1 MIRSFHARRA
11 CQGSGLPVALSTL
24 SLVLSCA
31 PEVEERPDPEI
42 AAGDLREILERG
54 TLRVLVPTLPEDD
67 LQRAGAPDVED
78 REMVLAFA
86 ARLGLGCEFISV
98 DSRSEI
104 LERLE
109 QGYGDVVTAQLT
121 VTPDRDARLRFT
133 RPTSVVD
140 EWLVGRRGEPVL
152 PRDVEALAGREIHV
166 RRSSSFA
173 ETLRELSRSRGI
185 GIRMVFV
192 DEALD
197 TETIAY
203 QVSRGERPLTV
214 VDSNLLASIQ
224 TYNAE
229 LEPLFVLARGRELA
243 WVVRN
248 EAQELAAALD
258 AFIIERNLTDHRTDD
273 FTTGD
278 LDSIRAR
285 GSLRVITLN
294 NPVHYFLY
302 RGRQMGFDYEIAG
315 LAAKK
320 LGVRLELVVPTSR
333 DLVFEWLLEGRGD
346 VIAATLTATP
356 ERREF
361 LAFSRPYLFVEELAV
376 RRARAV
382 EKVASV
388 YDLRGRS
395 IHAWRSSSHYQTLQ
409 GWIPEVGPFTIEP
422 IPEDM
427 EYEEILDRVGS
438 GEYPLAAVDSLVLE
452 AELPHRNDVEVAFSL
467 SAGRPQP
474 IAFALRPGNPKLQE
488 FLDGFVSEIVGSLE
502 LNDARERY
510 FRKSRGLDRAKARSL
525 PGGGRLSP
533 YDEILKKHSKRYGLD
548 WRLMAA
554 QAYQE
559 SLFDPEAESW
569 AGAKG
574 LFQLLPSTG
583 LELGFEDLGDPEA
596 GIQAGVRY
604 MHQILERLEPRVP
617 LKHRLRFALAAYNA
631 GFGHLQDAR
640 RLAAEQGLDPDKW
653 FGHTEKAMLLLS
665 QPRYYQRARYGYVR
679 GSETVRYVSEIQ
691 NRYDHYVTLVPF

>member
-1 MIRSFHARRA
+1 MNRSIDTRSTCRV
-11 CQGSGLPVALSTL
+11 GGLPVALSSL

-31 PEVEERPDPEI
+31 SEVEQRPGLQV
-42 AAGDLREILERG
+42 AGGDLREIRERG

-67 LQRAGAPDVED
+67 LQRAGSPGAED
-78 REMVLAFA
+78 REMALAFA
-86 ARLGLGCEFISV
+86 ARLGLGCEFVSV

-109 QGYGDVVTAQLT
+109 QGYGDLVTAQLT
-121 VTPDRDARLRFT
+121 MTPERDERLRFT

-140 EWLVGRRGEPVL
+140 EWLVGRRGELDL
-152 PRDVEALAGREIHV
+152 PRDVEALAGMEIHV

-173 ETLRELSRSRGI
+173 ETLRDLSRARGI

-214 VDSNLLASIQ
+214 VDSNLLASIE
-224 TYNAE
+224 TYNSD

-248 EAQELAAALD
+248 EAQELAGALD
-258 AFIIERNLTDHRTDD
+258 AFIIERQLTDHRTDD
-273 FTTGD
+273 RTTGD
-278 LDSIRAR
+278 LDSVRAR

-302 RGRQMGFDYEIAG
+302 RGRQMGFDYEIAS
-315 LAAKK
+315 LAAKR
-320 LGVRLELVVPTSR
+320 LGVRLELLVPPSR
-333 DLVFEWLLEGRGD
+333 DLAFEWLLAGRGD
-346 VIAATLTATP
+346 FIAATLTATP
-356 ERREF
+356 ERRES
-361 LAFSRPYLFVEELAV
+361 LAFSRPYLFVEEIVV
-376 RRARAV
+376 RRARTV
-382 EKVASV
+382 QKLASV
-388 YDLRGRS
+388 YELRGRAV
-395 IHAWRSSSHYQTLQ
+395 HAWKSSSHYQTLLK
-409 GWIPEVGPFTIEP
+409 WIPKVGPFDIEP

-438 GEYPLAAVDSLVLE
+438 GEYRLAVVDSLVLE
-452 AELPHRNDVEVAFSL
+452 AELPHRDDVAAAFSI
-467 SAGRPQP
+467 SAGQPQP
-474 IAFALRPGNPKLQE
+474 IAFALRPGNPRLQE
-488 FLDGFVSEIVGSLE
+488 FLDGFVTNLVGSLE
-502 LNDARERY
+502 LNDARDRY
-510 FRKSRGLDRAKARSL
+510 FRRSRGLDRAKARNS

-533 YDEILKKHSKRYGLD
+533 YDEILKAHSKRYGLD

-559 SLFDPEAESW
+559 SLFNPDAQSW

-583 LELGFEDLGDPEA
+583 LELGVEDLNDPDAGVHA
-596 GIQAGVRY
+596 GILY
-604 MHQILERLEPRVP
+604 MHKILEQLERRIP

-631 GFGHLQDAR
+631 GLGHLQDAR
-640 RLAAEQGLDPDKW
+640 RLAAEEGLDPDKW

-679 GSETVRYVSEIQ
+679 GSETVRYVSAIQ

>member
-1 MIRSFHARRA
+1 MIRPIHARRA
-11 CQGSGLPVALSTL
+11 RVAPVALSALT
-24 SLVLSCA
+24 LVLSCG
-31 PEVEERPDPEI
+31 PKVEEPPDPYV
-42 AAGDLREILERG
+42 ARGDLREIVERG
-54 TLRVLVPTLPEDD
+54 TLRILVPTLPEDD

-78 REMVLAFA
+78 REMALAFA
-86 ARLGLGCEFISV
+86 SRLGLGCEFISV
-98 DSRSEI
+98 DSRSGI

-109 QGYGDVVTAQLT
+109 GGYGDVVTAQLT
-121 VTPDRDARLRFT
+121 VTPERDERLRFT
-133 RPTSVVD
+133 QPTSVVD
-140 EWLVGRRGEPVL
+140 EWLVGRRGEPDL
-152 PRDVEALAGREIHV
+152 PRDVEALAGKEIHV

-173 ETLRELSRSRGI
+173 ETLRDLSRSSGI

-214 VDSNLLASIQ
+214 VDSNLLASIE
-224 TYNAE
+224 TYNPD
-229 LEPLFVLARGRELA
+229 LERLFVLARGRELA

-248 EAQELAAALD
+248 EAPELGSALD
-258 AFIIERNLTDHRTDD
+258 SFIIERQLTDHRVDD
-273 FTTGD
+273 RTTGD
-278 LDSIRAR
+278 LDSVRAR

-320 LGVRLELVVPTSR
+320 LGVRLELVVPPSR

-346 VIAATLTATP
+346 LIASTLTATP
-356 ERREF
+356 ERRET

-388 YDLRGRS
+388 YELRGRS
-395 IHAWRSSSHYQTLQ
+395 IHAWKSSSHYQTLQ
-409 GWIPEVGPFTIEP
+409 RWIPEVGPFTIEP

-438 GEYPLAAVDSLVLE
+438 GEYRLAVVDSLVLE
-452 AELPHRNDVEVAFSL
+452 AELPHRDDVEAAFSL

-474 IAFALRPGNPKLQE
+474 IAFALRPGNPRLKE
-488 FLDGFVSEIVGSLE
+488 FLDDFVSEIVGSLE
-502 LNDARERY
+502 LNDARDRY
-510 FRKSRGLDRAKARSL
+510 FRRSRGLDRARARKV

-533 YDEILKKHSKRYGLD
+533 YDEILMRQSKRYGLD

-559 SLFDPEAESW
+559 SLFDPDAESW
-569 AGAKG
+569 AGARG

-583 LELGFEDLGDPEA
+583 LELGFEDLSDPDA
-596 GIQAGVRY
+596 GIQAGIRY

-640 RLAAEQGLDPDKW
+640 RLAAEEGLDPDKW

-665 QPRYYQRARYGYVR
+665 QPRYYQRARHGYVR

>member
-1 MIRSFHARRA
+1 MIRSITRH
-11 CQGSGLPVALSTL
+11 QSPLPVALSTL
-24 SLVLSCA
+24 TLVLSCA
-31 PEVEERPDPEI
+31 PEAEERPDPEI
-42 AAGDLREILERG
+42 AGGDLREIRERG

-67 LQRAGAPDVED
+67 LQRAGAPGVED
-78 REMVLAFA
+78 REMALAFA
-86 ARLGLGCEFISV
+86 ARLGLRCEFVSV

-121 VTPDRDARLRFT
+121 VTPERDERLRFT

-140 EWLVGRRGEPVL
+140 EWLVGRKGEPEL
-152 PRDVEALAGREIHV
+152 PRNMESLAGREIHV

-173 ETLRELSRSRGI
+173 ETLRSLSRARGV

-197 TETIAY
+197 TETLAY
-203 QVSRGERPLTV
+203 QVSRGERSLTV

-224 TYNAE
+224 TYNAD

-243 WVVRN
+243 WVVRE

-258 AFIIERNLTDHRTDD
+258 AFIIERQLTDHRADD
-273 FTTGD
+273 RTTGD
-278 LDSIRAR
+278 LDTVRAR

-294 NPVHYFLY
+294 NPAHYFLY
-302 RGRQMGFDYEIAG
+302 RGRQMGFDYEIAS
-315 LAAKK
+315 LAAGR
-320 LGVRLELVVPTSR
+320 LGVRLELVVPQSR
-333 DLVFEWLLEGRGD
+333 DLAFEWLLEGRGD
-346 VIAATLTATP
+346 FIAATLTATP
-356 ERREF
+356 ERRES
-361 LAFSRPYLFVEELAV
+361 LAFSRPYLFVEEIVV
-376 RRARAV
+376 RRARTV
-382 EKVASV
+382 QKPASV
-388 YDLRGRS
+388 YELRGRS
-395 IHAWRSSSHYQTLQ
+395 VHAWKSSSHYQSLVKL
-409 GWIPEVGPFTIEP
+409 IPEVGPFDIEP

-438 GEYPLAAVDSLVLE
+438 GEYPLAVVDSLVLE
-452 AELPHRNDVEVAFSL
+452 AELPHRDDVAAAFSL
-467 SAGRPQP
+467 SDGRPQP
-474 IAFALRPGNPKLQE
+474 IAFALRRGNPRLQE

-502 LNDARERY
+502 LNDARDRY
-510 FRKSRGLDRAKARSL
+510 FRRSRGLDRAKARNA

-533 YDEILKKHSKRYGLD
+533 YDEIFKAHSKRYGLD

-559 SLFDPEAESW
+559 SLFDPDARSW
-569 AGAKG
+569 AGARG

-583 LELGFEDLGDPEA
+583 LELGVEDLDDPDA
-596 GIQAGVRY
+596 GIHAGIRY
-604 MHQILERLEPRVP
+604 MHRILEQLEPRIP

-631 GFGHLQDAR
+631 GLGHLQDAR

-679 GSETVRYVSEIQ
+679 GSETVGYVSAIQ

>member
-1 MIRSFHARRA
+1 MNRSMHARRA
-11 CQGSGLPVALSTL
+11 CQSGLPVALSAL

-31 PEVEERPDPEI
+31 PEIEEPPDPYV
-42 AAGDLREILERG
+42 ARGDLREILERG
-54 TLRVLVPTLPEDD
+54 TLRVLIPTLREDD

-78 REMVLAFA
+78 REMALAFA
-86 ARLGLGCEFISV
+86 ARLSLGCEFTSI

-109 QGYGDVVTAQLT
+109 GGYGDLVTAQLT
-121 VTPDRDARLRFT
+121 VTPERDERLRFT

-140 EWLVGRRGEPVL
+140 EWLVGRRGESDL
-152 PRDVEALAGREIHV
+152 PRSVEELAGLEIHL
-166 RRSSSFA
+166 RRSSAFA
-173 ETLRELSRSRGI
+173 ETVRDLSRSRGI

-214 VDSNLLASIQ
+214 VDSTLLASIE

-229 LEPLFVLARGRELA
+229 LERLFVLARGRELA

-248 EAQELAAALD
+248 EAPELAHALD
-258 AFIIERNLTDHRTDD
+258 AFIIERQLTDHRRDD
-273 FTTGD
+273 RTTGD
-278 LDSIRAR
+278 LDTVRAR

-302 RGRQMGFDYEIAG
+302 RGRQMGFDYEVAS

-320 LGVRLELVVPTSR
+320 LGVRLELVVPPSR
-333 DLVFEWLLEGRGD
+333 DLVFDWLLDGRGD

-356 ERREF
+356 ERRESI
-361 LAFSRPYLFVEELAV
+361 AFSRPYLFAEEIVV
-376 RRARAV
+376 RKARAI

-388 YDLRGRS
+388 YELRGRAV
-395 IHAWRSSSHYQTLQ
+395 HAWKSASHYQTLLKA
-409 GWIPEVGPFTIEP
+409 IPEVGPIDIEP

-438 GEYPLAAVDSLVLE
+438 GEYPFAVVDSLVLE
-452 AELPHRNDVEVAFSL
+452 AELPYRDDVEPAFSL

-474 IAFALRPGNPKLQE
+474 IAFAVRPENPELLS

-502 LNDARERY
+502 LNDARDRY
-510 FRKSRGLDRAKARSL
+510 FRKSRGLDRSRARNA

-533 YDEILKKHSKRYGLD
+533 YDEILRKHSKRYGLD

-559 SLFDPEAESW
+559 SLFDTDAESW
-569 AGAKG
+569 AGARG

-583 LELGFEDLGDPEA
+583 VELGFEDLSDPDT
-596 GIQAGVRY
+596 GIQAGIRY
-604 MHQILERLEPRVP
+604 MHQILERLEPRIP

-631 GFGHLQDAR
+631 GFGHLSDAR
-640 RLAAEQGLDPDKW
+640 RLAAEQRLDPDKW
-653 FGHTEKAMLLLS
+653 FGHTEKAILLLS
-665 QPRYYQRARYGYVR
+665 QPRYYKRTRHGYVR